1 MIKIEL
7 SKDIKK
13 KIEDRHWAWFDNRSK
28 THFKQSSDTYKDFIC
43 HRLSLGWDKVERL
56 IKGNF
61 EELQVFKARL
71 GKISRETPPSKADGE
86 TDESYNQRIKPIQD
100 RNKDYD
106 KLMTAFGYE
115 NFCESKNKDEEK
127 IWNAYEFCKTIGVN
141 VCVYCNRQYIYT
153 VGDVYNKIDRP
164 EIDHFFPKSN
174 YPYLSC
180 SLYNFIPSCHAC
192 NHGKRDYG
200 EGILYP
206 YEDDFGMQYPFRVKF
221 SNDSAKSANLINV
234 ENVDVYI
241 GVPHCKS
248 GSINTSICSKC
259 FRVNESKKTFHLE
272 EMYNKHKL
280 DLKNLLM
287 RYRNYNA
294 PKIDD
299 VLNIFLD
306 AELENIHISKDEKE
320 KIIQLY
326 AKKMK
331 NIFLGLP
338 IGCGNKQYPLRKFKE
353 DIIDQLD
360 KTKSEMKEE
369 QNKR

>member
-7 SKDIKK
+7 SKDLKN
-13 KIEDRHWAWFDNRSK
+13 KIENRHWAWFDNRSK
-28 THFKQSSDTYKDFIC
+28 RHFNAKQSPETYKDFIC
-43 HRLSLGWDKVERL
+43 DKLCLRWNEVERL
-56 IKGNF
+56 IKGDF
-61 EELQVFKARL
+61 EELQDFKARL
-71 GKISRETPPSKADGE
+71 GIINRED
-86 TDESYNQRIKPIQD
+86 
-100 RNKDYD
+100 KDYD

-115 NFCESKNKDEEK
+115 NFCESKNEDEEK
-127 IWNAYEFCKTIGVN
+127 IWNAYEFCKKIGVN

-180 SLYNFIPSCHAC
+180 SLYNFIPSCHTC

-206 YEDDFGMQYPFRVKF
+206 YNDEFGKGYPFRVKF
-221 SNDSAKSANLINV
+221 SDNLEKSKSLINV
-234 ENVDVYI
+234 ENIDVYI
-241 GVPHCKS
+241 SRPYCKFS
-248 GSINTSICSKC
+248 LEDYLICKKCLSINT
-259 FRVNESKKTFHLE
+259 SKKTFHLE
-272 EMYNKHKL
+272 EIYNKHKL
-280 DLKNLLM
+280 DLKDLLT

-299 VLNIFLD
+299 ILNFFLD
-306 AELENIHISKDEKE
+306 TELENIHISKDEKE
-320 KIIQLY
+320 KIVQLY

-331 NIFLGLP
+331 DVFLGLP

-360 KTKSEMKEE
+360 KTKSEMKE
-369 QNKR
+369 K

>member
-7 SKDIKK
+7 SKDLKK
-13 KIEDRHWAWFDNRSK
+13 KIEDRYWAWFDNRSK
-28 THFKQSSDTYKDFIC
+28 THFKQSLDTYKDFIC
-43 HRLSLGWDKVERL
+43 QRFSLRWDEVERL

-61 EELQVFKARL
+61 EELQTFKFRL
-71 GKISRETPPSKADGE
+71 GVISRVTPPSKADGE

-100 RNKDYD
+100 KNKDYD
-106 KLMTAFGYE
+106 KIMTAFGYE
-115 NFCESKNKDEEK
+115 NFCESKNKNLEK

-180 SLYNFIPSCHAC
+180 SLYNFIPSCHTC

-206 YEDDFGMQYPFRVKF
+206 YNDEFGKGYPFRMKF
-221 SNDSAKSANLINV
+221 SDNLEKSKSLINV
-234 ENVDVYI
+234 ENIDVYI
-241 GVPHCKS
+241 SRPYCKS
-248 GSINTSICSKC
+248 SLEDYLICKKCLSINA
-259 FRVNESKKTFHLE
+259 SKKTFHLE
-272 EMYNKHKL
+272 EIYNKHKL
-280 DLKNLLM
+280 DLKDLLM

-299 VLNIFLD
+299 ILNVFLD
-306 AELENIHISKDEKE
+306 TELDNIHISKDEKE
-320 KIIQLY
+320 KFVQLY
-326 AKKMK
+326 TKKIK
-331 NIFLGLP
+331 DVFLGLP

-360 KTKSEMKEE
+360 KTKSEMKE
-369 QNKR
+369 K